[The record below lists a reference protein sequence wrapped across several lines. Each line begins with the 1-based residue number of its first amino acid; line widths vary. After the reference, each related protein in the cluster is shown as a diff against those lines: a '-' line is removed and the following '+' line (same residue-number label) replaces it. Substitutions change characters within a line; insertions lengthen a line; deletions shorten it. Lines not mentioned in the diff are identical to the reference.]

1 MKNSVKAGA
10 VTSGTGSTG
19 NSAQKMHDFLEHEA
33 AGDEASSKSS
43 PYSVGEPFNTFKT
56 RMKRENAQNEEMDKY
71 EENHHKNARKQPQ
84 RVTRMQENNVVRLI
98 VTISQAKTLP
108 I

>member
-1 MKNSVKAGA
+1 MKNSEKAGA

-56 RMKRENAQNEEMDKY
+56 RMKRENRQNEEMD
-71 EENHHKNARKQPQ
+71 NHHKNARKQPQ